1 VTATAP
7 LREWRHLGFVIALYA
22 NRLEYRAPLAP
33 PLVLPL
39 RTIVSVRDAGLLRDA
54 LDVRTAGGER
64 HRLVAR
70 PKHEIRDAI
79 AAALT

>member
-22 NRLEYRAPLAP
+22 NRLE
-33 PLVLPL
+33 LPL